1 MFSAE
6 CELISKGCEHGDV
19 FRGTGGRR
27 LWIFHRM
34 QADIHGFRKTRLF
47 ITGRGRILHPSF
59 PARGHRASCALLFF
73 AIFRQI
79 NHITGK
85 VELFGAAPIDTNG
98 CAYYSRNRG
107 SGRGPRQGK
116 VSRHSGFSAFR
127 CFSIS
132 AFRCSGIPAFKRFA
146 VSVLWHSGISVFRY
160 AVMPLL
166 LRAGAQKRRMCRR

>member
-79 NHITGK
+79 ISISDNI
-85 VELFGAAPIDTNG
+85 ELFSVNQLTRTGVRFIVRAGDPDGVRGRERFPAIPIF
-98 CAYYSRNRG
+98 
-107 SGRGPRQGK
+107 
-116 VSRHSGFSAFR
+116 RHSSASASQRFGVPAFR
-127 CFSIS
+127 HSSVSPFLCF
-132 AFRCSGIPAFKRFA
+132 GIPAFPC
-146 VSVLWHSGISVFRY
+146 SG
-160 AVMPLL
+160 MP
-166 LRAGAQKRRMCRR
+166 